1 MFDWL
6 VARINESLLTDS
18 ETRAFIGVLD
28 IFGFEQFEVNCS
40 SSSASTSPTSGCRRT
55 STRRSSRRSRRFT
68 SAKRF
73 GGTRS
78 TSPTT
83 KRASRCSPIRRYAA
97 AQFRRNSGAILR
109 NYSETPPPLQARAGG
124 SSTAPVGLFA
134 LLDEQ
139 CRLPKCTHKTFT
151 EKIFEVRLG
160 RVSDRGQRA
169 SSYTRAQPHSSPRS
183 SLCRCIRRLTAWG
196 RSAP

>member
-28 IFGFEQFEVNCS
+28 IFGFEQFEVNSFEQLCINFANERLQAHFNS
-40 SSSASTSPTSGCRRT
+40 SVFKTEQEIYIREAIRWD
-55 STRRSSRRSRRFT
+55 
-68 SAKRF
+68 
-73 GGTRS
+73 
-78 TSPTT
+78 
-83 KRASRCSPIRRYAA
+83 PIDEPDNQACIEMLA
-97 AQFRRNSGAILR
+97 NPA
-109 NYSETPPPLQARAGG
+109 ARAGG

-160 RVSDRGQRA
+160 RVSDRGQGA
-169 SSYTRAQPHSSPRS
+169 SSYTRAAPQLTSRS
-183 SLCRCIRRLTAWG
+183 SLCRCTRRRTAWG